1 MSGPIFSGPDARPLR
16 RMYSWL
22 FALVVT
28 ILSGVLWA
36 WIFSGQQWEAPE
48 PPRVQGEA
56 LELIGNG
63 LARHR
68 PEALA
73 LPVREF
79 QNTWSSLGYV
89 LMGMAIA
96 LRATSFA
103 GRLVGLALVGL
114 GWGCGIYHASIMP
127 AWRLFDIIGMYWV
140 VYALIVYGAV
150 GILRQRPLHG
160 WGGNL
165 LGFSVAIAAIATSV
179 HRNDWRPFGVKFFD
193 STYVAVWGFFLVG
206 LLVAIAMLQAKLAIR
221 GKVVLWGI
229 GSLLGIGIAA
239 TCQVG
244 DRVGGFLFAPRAI
257 IHAHA
262 VWHLLT
268 AVAVGMAYEVFRIR
282 WHDASLFARS
292 D

>member
-1 MSGPIFSGPDARPLR
+1 MH
-16 RMYSWL
+16 SWFL
-22 FALVVT
+22 AAALTV
-28 ILSGVLWA
+28 LSGVLWA
-36 WIFSGQQWEAPE
+36 WIFSEQQWEAPE

-56 LELIGNG
+56 LELIGDG

-79 QNTWSSLGYV
+79 QNTWSSLSYV
-89 LMGMAIA
+89 LIGVVMA

-150 GILRQRPLHG
+150 GILCQKPLHG
-160 WGGNL
+160 WGGNI

-179 HRNDWRPFGVKFFD
+179 HRNDWRLFGFKFFD

-206 LLVAIAMLQAKLAIR
+206 LLVVINIWQAKPAIR
-221 GKVVLWGI
+221 GKAIAWGI
-229 GSLLGIGIAA
+229 GSLVGIGMAA
-239 TCQVG
+239 TCQLG
-244 DRVGGFLFAPRAI
+244 DRVGGFLFAPKAI
-257 IHAHA
+257 IQAHA
-262 VWHLLT
+262 IWHLLT
-268 AVAVGMAYEVFRIR
+268 AAAVGMAYEVFRMR

-292 D
+292 E

>member
-1 MSGPIFSGPDARPLR
+1 MH
-16 RMYSWL
+16 SWL
-22 FALVVT
+22 LAAVVT
-28 ILSGVLWA
+28 VVSGMLWA
-36 WIFSGQQWEAPE
+36 WIFSGQQWETPE

-56 LELIGNG
+56 LELIGEG
-63 LARHR
+63 VARHR

-73 LPVREF
+73 LTVREF
-79 QNTWSSLGYV
+79 QNTWSSLSYV
-89 LMGMAIA
+89 LIGVAMA

-150 GILRQRPLHG
+150 GLLRRSPLCG
-160 WGGNL
+160 WAGNL
-165 LGFSVAIAAIATSV
+165 LGLSVGIAAIATAV
-179 HRNDWRPFGVKFFD
+179 HRNDWRPLGVKIFD

-206 LLVAIAMLQAKLAIR
+206 LLVVIAVWQAKPAIR
-221 GKVVLWGI
+221 GKAIVWGI
-229 GSLLGIGIAA
+229 GSLLGIGMAA
-239 TCQVG
+239 TCQLG
-244 DRVGGFLFAPRAI
+244 DRVGSFLFAPQAFI
-257 IHAHA
+257 QAHA

-268 AVAVGMAYEVFRIR
+268 AVAVGMAYEVFRVR
-282 WHDASLFARS
+282 WHDAPLFAQS